1 MQLQNSLKLYMECC
15 VCTYFSGRRAVL
27 FKKFTQDSSLIR
39 TITRVPEQWAE
50 SRQGWVGVLPG
61 GGPGGAVSSWFQ
73 GGGVESS
80 HGRQSRRFL
89 LLPCA
94 MGSVLL
100 ITCHQARQVVFACC
114 LP

>member
-1 MQLQNSLKLYMECC
+1 M
-15 VCTYFSGRRAVL
+15 
-27 FKKFTQDSSLIR
+27 
-39 TITRVPEQWAE
+39 
-50 SRQGWVGVLPG
+50 
-61 GGPGGAVSSWFQ
+61 SSWFQ

-80 HGRQSRRFL
+80 HGPQSRRFL